1 MSDFGDRLAVFRQRF
16 LSRAVED
23 ASALRQALAEDD
35 WNALRRR
42 AHNLA
47 GNAGLFG
54 FADVG
59 LDARR
64 LEEAI
69 DEDEGDEVVGACADT
84 LIAKLEAL
92 PPA

>member
-16 LSRAVED
+16 LSRAIED
-23 ASALRQALAEDD
+23 AIALRQALAADAWDD
-35 WNALRRR
+35 MRRR

-54 FADVG
+54 FAEIG
-59 LDARR
+59 EDARR

-69 DEDEGDEVVGACADT
+69 DENEGDQAVTTCALT

-92 PPA
+92 PAE